1 MVSQY
6 QNLMDSG
13 ALGHTEYPYSDR
25 GITYYDTPVQTEYEH
40 QTLSD
45 FQRNK
50 MLDDHIDY
58 LMKNPVQQNYAK
70 YQDWKD
76 PGMDYG
82 QKIWDSEKRE
92 YRTNP
97 QAMANIHRIHGETDD
112 LWLEDWNKLYG
123 DERYVPASV
132 PIPHHDRP
140 AGYQDLQP
148 NWSYINALENF
159 KEYGGDIRMMNTED
173 AYKDIDKWV
182 KDPEGNYIRN
192 PKANVGGV
200 NVGETLS
207 GTGGYFSPG
216 SRNITLNPANVVKK
230 YPTAPMGP
238 DSEWE
243 FFGPDEVNV
252 NTPWFDPL
260 KIWNLGRILP
270 HETGHLQE
278 DMNVIMGWDEPNPG
292 AYLEGNRW
300 GSYTSPYHPRMHGMD
315 ASQWDWRSSDWKD
328 RSLSKTQFANLK
340 ADQARSMQESLKK
353 PYWGDDKTFEQD
365 WERAGQGFGGSG
377 RSRTDDRGRP
387 MWQDPSTTNTLR
399 EQAIQNQYQKPSSQP
414 DRPTHHFNQG
424 GIAGL
429 PGQWTPSMAESQ
441 EEEYNIRPLQ
451 LDPGIMSID
460 DLEALFEEVGLDK
473 SIIYKLINTG
483 GLSQFVV

>member
-1 MVSQY
+1 MASKY
-6 QNLMDSG
+6 QNLIDSG
-13 ALGHTEYPYSDR
+13 ALGYMQFPYTDR
-25 GITYYDTPVQTEYEH
+25 GITQYDIPVQTEYEH

-58 LMKNPVQQNYAK
+58 LMQNPVQQNYAK

-82 QKIWDSEKRE
+82 QRIWDPDAGE
-92 YRTNP
+92 YRSNP
-97 QAMANIHRIHGETDD
+97 QGRANIWRMHGDPNQDD
-112 LWLEDWNKLYG
+112 TGWEYYVDDEGRTQGYEVDYGSGFNSDWDKLYG
-123 DERYVPASV
+123 TERYVPASV

-140 AGYQDLQP
+140 AGYQDFQP

-159 KEYGGDIRMMNTED
+159 KEYGGDIRMMNTAD
-173 AYKDIDKWV
+173 AYRDIDRLAT
-182 KDPEGNYIRN
+182 DTEGNYIWDPEKGEYKIN
-192 PKANVGGV
+192 PASNVGGV

-207 GTGGYFSPG
+207 GSGGYYRPSTG
-216 SRNITLNPANVVKK
+216 NITLNPANVVKK

-243 FFGPDEVNV
+243 FLGPNEVNV
-252 NTPWFDPL
+252 NTPYFDPL

-278 DMNVIMGWDEPNPG
+278 DTDEIMGWDEPNPG

-315 ASQWDWRSSDWKD
+315 ASQWDWRSADWED
-328 RSLSKTQFANLK
+328 RSLSKTQFANL
-340 ADQARSMQESLKK
+340 QAAQQKGLESSLNKI
-353 PYWGDDKTFEQD
+353 YWGDDKTFEQD

-377 RSRTDDRGRP
+377 RSRIDDRRGRP
-387 MWQDPSTTNTLR
+387 MYQS
-399 EQAIQNQYQKPSSQP
+399 QASKAIMPPPPP
-414 DRPTHHFNQG
+414 DRQPGQHHF
-424 GIAGL
+424 
-429 PGQWTPSMAESQ
+429 
-441 EEEYNIRPLQ
+441 
-451 LDPGIMSID
+451 
-460 DLEALFEEVGLDK
+460 
-473 SIIYKLINTG
+473 NTG
-483 GLSQFVV
+483 GLASLVL